1 MDIDENQES
10 DDEPMDYPSEDI
22 SANQQAYNWLKPYS
36 TDKSALLS
44 SVQFEKNKPEMPEKF
59 VNTKGRQVYSSIFA
73 FADKMR
79 LVSFV
84 PKPRKTVTLL
94 STMHHAATID
104 EEDRFKRK

>member
-1 MDIDENQES
+1 MH
-10 DDEPMDYPSEDI
+10 
-22 SANQQAYNWLKPYS
+22 
-36 TDKSALLS
+36 
-44 SVQFEKNKPEMPEKF
+44 EKF

-94 STMHHAATID
+94 STMRHDAIID
-104 EEDRFKRK
+104 EQDRFKLEIIKIIRKQKFALIFLIKC